1 MENSISF
8 QNPELKTKELTTLYD
23 RMELNSSCLLSSLL
37 NLFPTQQDLLLCRFQ
52 ILTLKLDEDKK

>member
-1 MENSISF
+1 MENSIGF

-23 RMELNSSCLLSSLL
+23 RMDSSCLFSSLL
-37 NLFPTQQDLLLCRFQ
+37 NLFPTKQDLLLCRFQ